1 MQSLQLLAR
10 DLTEQPSLVRKKH
23 SSIVNS
29 FVRLFYLELRCEV
42 ALGHTEES
50 QLLTFHAETLKT
62 RSDLSLSD
70 AARLYDE
77 FIKLN
82 KFVEDEEISV
92 KTDFP

>member
-1 MQSLQLLAR
+1 MGKA
-10 DLTEQPSLVRKKH
+10 
-23 SSIVNS
+23 
-29 FVRLFYLELRCEV
+29 
-42 ALGHTEES
+42 EES

-62 RSDLSLSD
+62 RSDLSLND

-92 KTDFP
+92 KLQKQFPGSEYYFTPNRFAKKLTSEQA